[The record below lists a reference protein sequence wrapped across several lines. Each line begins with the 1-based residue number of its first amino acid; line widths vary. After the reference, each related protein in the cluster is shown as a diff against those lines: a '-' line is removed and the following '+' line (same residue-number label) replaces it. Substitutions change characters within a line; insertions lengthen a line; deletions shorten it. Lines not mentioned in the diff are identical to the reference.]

1 MRICFFFLVLF
12 FCLDDID
19 GSISS
24 GFYKFLKLKY
34 GKQYADNVARM
45 DYGPIGSFGGGNHVA
60 GQKTKKTPTIFVA
73 GWASTASF
81 SWPAYLVWKM
91 HGYTNAE
98 LYGTTYG
105 LPAGLFSVTWGL
117 RCQFVNSTRTLIK
130 AVAEFTNSKVNV
142 VAYSMGGPISRK
154 AILGGKC
161 VDTDEDLGPPL
172 TNIIDVYLGVAGA
185 MNGALACKIPN
196 VGSCSLQSGM
206 NCHSTFIKDINKQS
220 RYEGAKVYVLQS
232 ITDQVVGYR
241 LCGKHASEIDG
252 ANRTVTTFTLNGLID
267 IINSITNNAAEVLKI
282 KPEICKLI
290 LPLYHWSSESLLD
303 NGQQKEVPRE
313 TQHLDR
319 LSAFPIQF
327 DSRILWH
334 LFWTVWDAVTR
345 TAAAVGVIRDE
356 AQWLFS
362 CPNCELLINENVIF
376 CLVDDEQILNTY
388 KRLLINSYVSTN
400 PRIKWCPA
408 TDCIFATEV
417 PIAESCGVPCQCGNI
432 FCFDCGSE
440 WHEPASCDALKKWM
454 KMMAEDRE
462 SMKWLHMHSKP
473 CPKCKSPI
481 EKNGGCDHLRCKSC
495 KHEFCWLCMGNW
507 IGHRQCNRYKQA
519 NNEQD
524 QISAD
529 IQRYSH
535 YNLRYTNHKAAIKI
549 QEQMYVI
556 VLEKMEAIQ
565 NVHQYVRSETQFLQ
579 RAFDTLVRSRRTL
592 MYSYVLAFYLE
603 KNNQS
608 MIFED
613 NQGIL
618 EVTLEMLS
626 ELLERELDCDLRDLN
641 QWKQN
646 VQDQSFR
653 LQQQRNNLIKHVNAG
668 VENGELKSRS

>member
-1 MRICFFFLVLF
+1 MRISVVFLVLF
-12 FCLDDID
+12 FCLDNTDA
-19 GSISS
+19 SISS

-45 DYGPIGSFGGGNHVA
+45 DYGP
-60 GQKTKKTPTIFVA
+60 VA
-73 GWASTASF
+73 GWASTAAF
-81 SWPAYLVWKM
+81 SWPAYVVWKM

-117 RCQFVNSTRTLIK
+117 RCQFTRTLIK

-142 VAYSMGGPISRK
+142 IAYSMGGPISRK

-172 TNIIDVYLGVAGA
+172 TNIVDVYLGVAGA

-206 NCHSTFIKDINKQS
+206 NCHSTYIKDINKQS

-232 ITDQVVGYR
+232 LTDQVVGYR
-241 LCGKHASEIDG
+241 LCGKHASEIEG
-252 ANRTVTTFTLNGLID
+252 ANRTVTTFTLDGLIE
-267 IINSITNNAAEVLKI
+267 IINSIANNAAEVLEI

-290 LPLYHWSSESLLD
+290 LPLYHWSSQSLLEKFYEV
-303 NGQQKEVPRE
+303 NSKEKFLQKHNIPIDFWYFRFNSTPGDCAICCEISKLDGLDCG
-313 TQHLDR
+313 HLYCDDCWR
-319 LSAFPIQF
+319 
-327 DSRILWH
+327 RYCE
-334 LFWTVWDAVTR
+334 
-345 TAAAVGVIRDE
+345 GKIRDE

-362 CPNCELLINENVIF
+362 CPSCELLINENALLR
-376 CLVDDEQILNTY
+376 LVDDERILSTY

-417 PIAESCGVPCQCGNI
+417 PIAETCGVPCQCGHI

-440 WHEPASCDALKKWM
+440 WHQPASCDAMKKWM
-454 KMMAEDRE
+454 KAETEDQE
-462 SMKWLHMHSKP
+462 SIKWLHTHSKP
-473 CPKCKSPI
+473 CPKCK
-481 EKNGGCDHLRCKSC
+481 
-495 KHEFCWLCMGNW
+495 
-507 IGHRQCNRYKQA
+507 
-519 NNEQD
+519 
-524 QISAD
+524 
-529 IQRYSH
+529 
-535 YNLRYTNHKAAIKI
+535 
-549 QEQMYVI
+549 MYVS

-565 NVHQYVRSETQFLQ
+565 NAHQCVQSETRFLQ

-592 MYSYVLAFYLE
+592 MYSYVFAFYLE

-608 MIFED
+608 TIFED

-618 EVTLEMLS
+618 EVTMEILS
-626 ELLERELDCDLRDLN
+626 NLLERELNSNLCDLN
-641 QWKQN
+641 QWKRN

-653 LQQQRNNLIKHVNAG
+653 LQQQRNNLIKHVNSG
-668 VENGELKSRS
+668 VENGELNSQS